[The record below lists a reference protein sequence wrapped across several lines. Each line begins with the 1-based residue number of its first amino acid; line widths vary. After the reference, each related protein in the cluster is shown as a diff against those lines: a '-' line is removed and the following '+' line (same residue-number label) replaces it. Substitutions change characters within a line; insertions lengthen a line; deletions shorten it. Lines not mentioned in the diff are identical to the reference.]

1 MIFSNSVSKL
11 VKMGFILSLFFAF
24 LTPAYA
30 QTLGQ
35 SCDQTVGCD
44 ENYICNS
51 NNVCATDPNLDA
63 APANANG
70 TVEPGGK
77 CSSPDNCDDV
87 GGQNY
92 GCIGGFCTLDTATAT
107 GGDTSI
113 PTPAATTPGAAA
125 TTPTPAATTPGAGAT
140 GGALVNP
147 LAATSITDLIA
158 KILLYVQ
165 GIGLTFLTLMLIY
178 VGFLFVNARGNPE
191 KVGAAKTALLWTVV
205 GGLLLL
211 GASAMAQAIAATAGA
226 L

>member
-87 GGQNY
+87 GGLQRAV
-92 GCIGGFCTLDTATAT
+92 IHQSLLQQRLHLE
-107 GGDTSI
+107 
-113 PTPAATTPGAAA
+113 PLPQHPHQQRLLQE
-125 TTPTPAATTPGAGAT
+125 
-140 GGALVNP
+140 LVQQVEH
-147 LAATSITDLIA
+147 S
-158 KILLYVQ
+158 
-165 GIGLTFLTLMLIY
+165 
-178 VGFLFVNARGNPE
+178 
-191 KVGAAKTALLWTVV
+191 
-205 GGLLLL
+205 
-211 GASAMAQAIAATAGA
+211 
-226 L
+226 